1 MFLFWNSNQV
11 DILGYYL
18 PDLATLPETPILSV
32 SDCTGLFRPFG
43 LIILWG
49 LHFRVLFLGL
59 WFLGLS
65 VPSLPYFSG
74 RTPTTIKSSSLSVLC
89 LPLKNLMQIE
99 ENKSLCW
106 QAFFFFFCH
115 LWPWILSRYLA
126 LPNNSTT
133 SLFLNYFLL
142 EYNYNVV

>member
-11 DILGYYL
+11 DILDYYL

-106 QAFFFFFCH
+106 QAFFFFFF
-115 LWPWILSRYLA
+115 LSFMTMNIKQILSTAQQFYYI
-126 LPNNSTT
+126 SFFK
-133 SLFLNYFLL
+133 LFFIGI
-142 EYNYNVV
+142 